1 MQKHRNS
8 NQEKPALTTE
18 MLSQTVPYEEY
29 QRFQIPEV

>member
-1 MQKHRNS
+1 MQKHRS
-8 NQEKPALTTE
+8 STQKKSALTTE

>member
-1 MQKHRNS
+1 MQKHKSS

-18 MLSQTVPYEEY
+18 MLSQTVPCEEH